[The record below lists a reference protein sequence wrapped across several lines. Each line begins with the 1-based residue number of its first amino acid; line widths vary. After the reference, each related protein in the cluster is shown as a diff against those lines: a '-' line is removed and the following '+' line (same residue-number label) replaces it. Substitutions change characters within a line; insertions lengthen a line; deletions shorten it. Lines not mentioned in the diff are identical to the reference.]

1 MSHSSREGERA
12 EELGSSFFKSGAIP
26 HLFHQH
32 IHTDRGHR
40 GLYTVLFLGG
50 AEVPRSRVTDGTFRR
65 TRQLGCGRGVPPN
78 GGPNR
83 NNVTLVAF
91 LACSV
96 VKESRNLRHGSWLA
110 ILCDGLNGLPYPL
123 RCASP
128 FLLGVVPFHVHVVTG
143 STPGGAGTHT

>member
-1 MSHSSREGERA
+1 MHSSREGERA

-50 AEVPRSRVTDGTFRR
+50 AEVPRSRVTDGT
-65 TRQLGCGRGVPPN
+65 RQLCGGGRGVPLRVPPN

-96 VKESRNLRHGSWLA
+96 VIESRNLRHGSWLA
-110 ILCDGLNGLPYPL
+110 MYC
-123 RCASP
+123 
-128 FLLGVVPFHVHVVTG
+128 VTVLTVYR
-143 STPGGAGTHT
+143 TP